1 MDRVSPIS
9 QQNFGY
15 VRDANVEDL
24 SLQVKLINAL
34 PLPFLTH
41 HSLNEYDK
49 VHKDSKLDSKYK

>member
-1 MDRVSPIS
+1 MDRVSLIS

-15 VRDANVEDL
+15 VRDVNAEDL
-24 SLQVKLINAL
+24 SLKVKLIKKSL
-34 PLPFLTH
+34 PLLTH